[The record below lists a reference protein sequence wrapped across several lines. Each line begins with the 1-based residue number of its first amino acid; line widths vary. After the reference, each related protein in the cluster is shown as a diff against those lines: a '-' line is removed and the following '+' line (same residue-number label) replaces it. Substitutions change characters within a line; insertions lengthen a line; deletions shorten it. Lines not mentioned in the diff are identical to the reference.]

1 MTKQP
6 TRLTVAQKICRPLPP
21 VISQKI
27 RTWLYPYATAQQD
40 NYEFLVRS
48 QTGSRLR
55 GTTKDFH
62 GYPFSVHG
70 YYEWRNTAIALAAAS
85 AGDVIIEVGANVGT
99 ETVGLSDIVGE
110 QGKVHAFEPLPSNAD
125 FLRDLARRTT
135 HPNIVVHTRALSD
148 KNETATFQI
157 PVEHMSGSGFTTRD
171 GGDSGTGTVEIHC
184 STLDSMS
191 GDIEPARIIFMDT
204 EGEEI
209 RILRGAAGYI
219 RQCRPA
225 IVLEAS
231 PQLLHRAGFTI
242 GDLYRE
248 VTSLGYAPY
257 KIVRFG
263 LEKVASPD
271 PGNVDNWLC
280 VTRDQRPLVGKVR
293 RSILACG
300 LMPCVR
306 GLNPLSRAGNS
317 S

>member
-1 MTKQP
+1 MTKKP

-27 RTWLYPYATAQQD
+27 RDWLYPYATARQD
-40 NYEFLVRS
+40 NYEFLVTS

-70 YYEWRNTAIALAAAS
+70 YYEWRNTAIALAIAS
-85 AGDVIIEVGANVGT
+85 PGEVIIEVGANVGT
-99 ETVGLSDIVGE
+99 ETVGFSDIVGE
-110 QGKVHAFEPLPSNAD
+110 QGTVYAFEPLPSNAD

-148 KNETATFQI
+148 RNETVTFQI
-157 PVEHMSGSGFTTRD
+157 PVEHMSGSGFITRT
-171 GGDSGTGTVEIHC
+171 GGDSETGTVEVHC
-184 STLDSMS
+184 STLDSLS
-191 GDIEPARIIFMDT
+191 RDIDPARIIFMDT

-209 RILRGAAGYI
+209 RILRGAEGYI
-219 RQCRPA
+219 QQCRPA

-231 PQLLHRAGFTI
+231 PQLLDRAGFTI

-248 VTSLGYAPY
+248 VTDLGYTPY

-263 LEKVASPD
+263 LEKVTLPD
-271 PGNVDNWLC
+271 PDNIDNWLC
-280 VTRDQRPLVGKVR
+280 LTPDQRPVVGRVR